1 LFHIVVLVVTML
13 TGQVNEAMILVSSA
27 AVGIQSKKNGRKNA
41 SRVPNWSAV
50 AYAVLF
56 VCE

>member
-1 LFHIVVLVVTML
+1 ML
-13 TGQVNEAMILVSSA
+13 TGQVNDAMILVSSV

-41 SRVPNWSAV
+41 SGTPNWSAV